1 MIQTHHDYPV
11 GGGLHG
17 NSSHKRVIWV
27 ICFFRLEKYSGLP
40 GDMCHMVF
48 RADTMCISCGKD
60 DIQWHPKDVR
70 RNCFQTQFYNVL
82 HKICPIYSYI
92 LEFSTILFCCLSSN
106 SFFSTLCGMIPADF
120 GFVEPEHAEHAG
132 AGRGS
137 TAGHAEPFLC
147 STRGRRSFQI
157 FRSPCDFR
165 IMWSQGSQPYDRVQ
179 YVYRVIY
186 KLYIYTYIC
195 EIRWFQMTLGWF
207 RSS

>member
-1 MIQTHHDYPV
+1 MEVNDTTSPRRWWFTRKFIPQEGYLSDVFFSGWRSILVCLETCV
-11 GGGLHG
+11 T
-17 NSSHKRVIWV
+17 W
-27 ICFFRLEKYSGLP
+27 CFVLTQCAFPLAKTTFNDIPKMCVETVSRLS
-40 GDMCHMVF
+40 
-48 RADTMCISCGKD
+48 
-60 DIQWHPKDVR
+60 
-70 RNCFQTQFYNVL
+70 YNVL
-82 HKICPIYSYI
+82 HKVCPTHSRI
-92 LEFSTILFCCLSSN
+92 LCDTFLLFV
-106 SFFSTLCGMIPADF
+106 FKFMFSTLCGMIPADF

-157 FRSPCDFR
+157 FRSPCIFW

-186 KLYIYTYIC
+186 KFYIYMYIC